1 MTDKKPEQQRLNES
15 ICYELD
21 KWQIRK
27 EYGLI
32 MLDKDKDIRNRYK
45 WINYLKKS
53 IFASMLLDVSS
64 FLFSIVSDSCIA
76 WIITIV
82 LMAIFLFV
90 TLTYYKLR
98 KELYFLLADTTRD
111 ELVDLLERLN
121 SYISKLGF
129 WLEELDSHIVAESAK
144 IQQIRQDYYI
154 EKSSANSLENKF
166 SFIFGELNDDF
177 QNKARTYAEQR
188 LIQYQRFIYVQN

>member
-1 MTDKKPEQQRLNES
+1 MTDKKSEQQRLNES

-21 KWQIRK
+21 KWQILK

-32 MLDKDKDIRNRYK
+32 MLDKDKEIRNRYK
-45 WINYLKKS
+45 WINHLKKS
-53 IFASMLLDVSS
+53 IFVSMILDASSL
-64 FLFSIVSDSCIA
+64 LFSIISDSCIA
-76 WIITIV
+76 WVITIV
-82 LMAIFLFV
+82 LVVIFLLI
-90 TLTYYKLR
+90 TLVYYKLR

-111 ELVDLLERLN
+111 ELIDLLERLN

-129 WLEELDSHIVAESAK
+129 WLEELDSHIVAKSAK
-144 IQQIRQDYYI
+144 VQQIRQDYYI
-154 EKSSANSLENKF
+154 EKNSANLLENKF

-177 QNKARTYAEQR
+177 QNKARVYAEQR